1 MFIIEIRFSEP
12 LIKINNM
19 NKILV
24 FEYLVYRLDKWKKD
38 IEKTGKIVPSFT
50 KLRLQKILFL
60 VCAWNT
66 SDTDMR
72 LLNTF
77 NNFYALPYGPVE
89 MDIYEAMKKSNSFQ
103 YIKFQRNECVYDK
116 LDESMFND
124 IQANERR
131 WVDEAVEKFETN
143 QRKYL
148 TMPVFDLVELTHKWS
163 VWQIAMQYA
172 KLLEHNKA
180 RITSSDII
188 ESKKSYD

>member
-1 MFIIEIRFSEP
+1 
-12 LIKINNM
+12 M

-89 MDIYEAMKKSNSFQ
+89 MDIYEAMKKSNSLQ

>member
-1 MFIIEIRFSEP
+1 
-12 LIKINNM
+12 
-19 NKILV
+19 
-24 FEYLVYRLDKWKKD
+24 
-38 IEKTGKIVPSFT
+38 
-50 KLRLQKILFL
+50 
-60 VCAWNT
+60 
-66 SDTDMR
+66 
-72 LLNTF
+72 
-77 NNFYALPYGPVE
+77 